1 MGQQAVIAALVLIAT
16 GALIATQAPINA
28 ALGRNVGSAIGA
40 ATISF
45 GFGFVLLLAITL
57 IIGDGASLLRIG
69 AVPAW
74 MLLGGAMGAAFVF
87 AALWAVPIVGVLTMS
102 TLIILGQ
109 MVAAM
114 VLDQT
119 GAFGLAQISLS
130 PTRLM
135 AAGLVA
141 AGVVLSRF

>member
-1 MGQQAVIAALVLIAT
+1 MGNQAIIAVVVLVAT
-16 GALIATQAPINA
+16 GALIAMQAPINA
-28 ALGRNVGSAIGA
+28 ALGRGVGSAVGA

-45 GFGFVLLLAITL
+45 GVGFVLLLGITL
-57 IIGDGASLLRIG
+57 VMGDGASLLRIN
-69 AVPAW
+69 AVPIW
-74 MLLGGAMGAAFVF
+74 MLVGGTMGAAFVF

-119 GAFGLAQISLS
+119 GAFGLAQISLT

>member
-1 MGQQAVIAALVLIAT
+1 MSNQAIIAIIVLVAT
-16 GALIATQAPINA
+16 GALVAVQAPINA
-28 ALGRNVGSAIGA
+28 ALGRSVGSAVAA

-45 GFGFVLLLAITL
+45 GVGFILLLVITL
-57 IIGDGASLLRIG
+57 LTGDGANLLRAA
-69 AVPAW
+69 AVPVW
-74 MLLGGAMGAAFVF
+74 MLVGGTMGAAFVF
-87 AALWAVPIVGVLTMS
+87 ASLWAVPIVGVLTMS

-109 MVAAM
+109 MVAAI

-119 GAFGLAQISLS
+119 GAFGLTQISLT

>member
-1 MGQQAVIAALVLIAT
+1 MNNQALVAIMVLVAT
-16 GALIATQAPINA
+16 GALVAIQAPINA
-28 ALGRNVGSAIGA
+28 ALGRGVGSAVGA

-45 GFGFVLLLAITL
+45 GVGFVLLLTITL
-57 IIGDGASLLRIG
+57 LMGDGPSLLRIG
-69 AVPAW
+69 TVPAW
-74 MLLGGAMGAAFVF
+74 LLIGGMMGAAFVF
-87 AALWAVPIVGVLTMS
+87 ASLWAVPIVGVLTMS

-119 GAFGLAQISLS
+119 GAFGLTQISLS

>member
-1 MGQQAVIAALVLIAT
+1 MSNQAIIAILVLVTT
-16 GALIATQAPINA
+16 GALVAVQAPINA
-28 ALGRNVGSAIGA
+28 ALGRGVGSAVGA

-45 GFGFVLLLAITL
+45 GVGFVLLLVITL
-57 IIGDGASLLRIG
+57 LIGDGASLLRIG

-74 MLLGGAMGAAFVF
+74 LLIGGTMGAAFVF
-87 AALWAVPIVGVLTMS
+87 ASLWAVPIVGVLTMS

-119 GAFGLAQISLS
+119 GAFGLTQISLT
-130 PTRLM
+130 PTRVV

-141 AGVVLSRF
+141 AGVILSRF